1 MKIINALEGSDGF
14 ETSLMLTKK
23 ELDIVRNLIR
33 SQWLQRINEYQPSL
47 TPLFESIEIDHY
59 HEYSHLLPHES
70 FWTKSKRIMS
80 SDSVKII
87 RQTSIF
93 KKLEL
98 SLGKF
103 DISGEDSVEKEE
115 IYWRLVRPNGANDVG
130 PLHADEWFWVLGRVE
145 SPANHQRI
153 KVWISIY
160 SEPGKS
166 GFKFVRGSHKKSWR
180 YHGKLTGTTI
190 KPQIDEDEASL
201 GVEAFI
207 SKPGQ
212 AIVFHDKLLHG
223 GMVGGT
229 LTRVSL
235 EFTLFLSNDRYF
247 VNVR

>member
-47 TPLFESIEIDHY
+47 TPLFESIEIDQY

-115 IYWRLVRPNGANDVG
+115 IY
-130 PLHADEWFWVLGRVE
+130 
-145 SPANHQRI
+145 
-153 KVWISIY
+153 
-160 SEPGKS
+160 
-166 GFKFVRGSHKKSWR
+166 
-180 YHGKLTGTTI
+180 
-190 KPQIDEDEASL
+190 
-201 GVEAFI
+201 
-207 SKPGQ
+207 
-212 AIVFHDKLLHG
+212 
-223 GMVGGT
+223 
-229 LTRVSL
+229 
-235 EFTLFLSNDRYF
+235 
-247 VNVR
+247 